1 MHRYIE
7 GASIGILHDYITTA
21 KNQSSDNRISMDIPD
36 IRMFISVEFEVF
48 GHVQGLIGSQRKD
61 LPVVKLRNVFC
72 KIQQLLTDWITRIL
86 QLDFKIYI
94 NIYVPPVKC

>member
-48 GHVQGLIGSQRKD
+48 GHVQGKH
-61 LPVVKLRNVFC
+61 
-72 KIQQLLTDWITRIL
+72 WINLMLEIEYEKEL
-86 QLDFKIYI
+86 K
-94 NIYVPPVKC
+94 